1 MSIGMPPMYYALQTL
16 NNPEAN
22 DMAKRLALGVYII
35 TIPEAC
41 RFPRWKRHLVNLLRQ
56 FETMI
61 LIQDVNRFDK
71 YFPTG
76 LLSARGCVKDRRDSL
91 RELDLRR
98 TSS

>member
-1 MSIGMPPMYYALQTL
+1 
-16 NNPEAN
+16 
-22 DMAKRLALGVYII
+22 MAKRLALGVYII

-71 YFPTG
+71 YFPNWSSICKRVRKGPARFVAGAGFATYKQ
-76 LLSARGCVKDRRDSL
+76 LIEAVFVVLSRPPAH
-91 RELDLRR
+91 EL
-98 TSS
+98 